1 MVDIYLLVNYYSVLG
16 RSITHYSCFSSLFL
30 TKVKVSKNVL
40 GVIRK
45 SALSCCLMARSFLLC
60 AYVEIMILL
69 GKRSKPAKTVSV
81 N

>member
-30 TKVKVSKNVL
+30 TKVKVSKNVS

-45 SALSCCLMARSFLLC
+45 SALNCCLMARSFLLFHIC
-60 AYVEIMILL
+60 
-69 GKRSKPAKTVSV
+69 
-81 N
+81 